1 MPRPP
6 SESLTEREAQIMD
19 ALWRLSTATAEQVR
33 EQLPDE
39 PHDST
44 VRTLLRV
51 LEAKGFVKHE
61 TRGKTFVYRAAA
73 QREHVQRTALR
84 SFLARL
90 FGGSAED
97 LVLRLLEDEQITP
110 DQLAELRR
118 AKRETPTAA
127 ASKRKRKGDRR

>member
-6 SESLTEREAQIMD
+6 AEMLTQREAQIMD
-19 ALWRLSTATAEQVR
+19 VLWRLSAATADEIR
-33 EQLPDE
+33 AELPGE

-51 LEAKGFVKHE
+51 LESKGFVVHE

-73 QREHVQRTALR
+73 ARDKVQRKALR

-110 DQLAELRR
+110 EQLAQLRSSEP
-118 AKRETPTAA
+118 KRSTEP
-127 ASKRKRKGDRR
+127 KRSRRKKR

>member
-1 MPRPP
+1 VPRPP
-6 SESLTEREAQIMD
+6 SEMLTEREAQIMD
-19 ALWRLSTATAEQVR
+19 ALWRLAEATAEEIR
-33 EQLPDE
+33 AQLPGE

-51 LEAKGFVKHE
+51 LEGKGFVIHE

-73 QREHVQRTALR
+73 ARDKVQRKALR

-110 DQLAELRR
+110 EQLAQLR
-118 AKRETPTAA
+118 ADE
-127 ASKRKRKGDRR
+127 SKRPRRKKR

>member
-6 SESLTEREAQIMD
+6 SEMLTEREARIMD
-19 ALWRLSTATAEQVR
+19 VLWRHSAATADEVR
-33 EQLPDE
+33 AELPGE

-51 LEAKGFVKHE
+51 LEGKGFVVHE
-61 TRGKTFVYRAAA
+61 RRGKTFVYRAAA
-73 QREHVQRTALR
+73 ARDKVQRQALR

-110 DQLAELRR
+110 DQLAQLRR
-118 AKRETPTAA
+118 AEPKRTRRK
-127 ASKRKRKGDRR
+127 KR

>member
-6 SESLTEREAQIMD
+6 SEMLTQREAQIMD
-19 ALWRLSTATAEQVR
+19 VLWRLSAATAEEIR
-33 EQLPDE
+33 ARLPGE

-51 LEAKGFVKHE
+51 LESKGFVVHE
-61 TRGKTFVYRAAA
+61 TRGKTFIYRAAA
-73 QREHVQRTALR
+73 AREKVQRKALR

-110 DQLAELRR
+110 EQLAQLR
-118 AKRETPTAA
+118 AAEPKR
-127 ASKRKRKGDRR
+127 SRKKQR

>member
-6 SESLTEREAQIMD
+6 SEMLTEREAQIMD
-19 ALWRLSTATAEQVR
+19 ALWRLAEATAEEIR
-33 EQLPDE
+33 AQLPGE

-51 LEAKGFVKHE
+51 LEGKGFVVHE
-61 TRGKTFVYRAAA
+61 TRGKTFIYRAAA
-73 QREHVQRTALR
+73 AREKVQRKALR

-97 LVLRLLEDEQITP
+97 LVLRLLEDEQITAE
-110 DQLAELRR
+110 QLAQLRAAEPR
-118 AKRETPTAA
+118 RSRRKKR
-127 ASKRKRKGDRR
+127 

>member
-6 SESLTEREAQIMD
+6 SEMLTEREAQIMD
-19 ALWRLSTATAEQVR
+19 ALWRLTEATAEEIR
-33 EQLPDE
+33 AELPGE

-51 LEAKGFVKHE
+51 LEGKGFVAHE
-61 TRGKTFVYRAAA
+61 TRGKTFIYRAAA
-73 QREHVQRTALR
+73 ARDKVQRKALR

-110 DQLAELRR
+110 EQLAQLR
-118 AKRETPTAA
+118 TAE
-127 ASKRKRKGDRR
+127 SKRSRRKKR

>member
-6 SESLTEREAQIMD
+6 SEMLTEREAQIMD
-19 ALWRLSTATAEQVR
+19 ALWRLAEATAEEIR
-33 EQLPDE
+33 AQLPGE

-51 LEAKGFVKHE
+51 LEGKGFVIHE

-73 QREHVQRTALR
+73 ARDKVQRKALR

-110 DQLAELRR
+110 EQLAQLR
-118 AKRETPTAA
+118 ADE
-127 ASKRKRKGDRR
+127 SKRSRRKKR

>member
-1 MPRPP
+1 MPRTP
-6 SESLTEREAQIMD
+6 SEMLTQREAQIMD
-19 ALWRLSTATAEQVR
+19 VLWRLSAATAEEIR
-33 EQLPDE
+33 AELPGE

-51 LEAKGFVKHE
+51 LESKGFVAHE

-73 QREHVQRTALR
+73 ARDKVQRKALR

-110 DQLAELRR
+110 EQLAQLRR
-118 AKRETPTAA
+118 VETKR
-127 ASKRKRKGDRR
+127 SRRKKR

>member
-6 SESLTEREAQIMD
+6 SEMLTEREAQIMD
-19 ALWRLSTATAEQVR
+19 ALWRLAEATAEEIR
-33 EQLPDE
+33 AQLPGE

-51 LEAKGFVKHE
+51 LEGKGFVIHE

-73 QREHVQRTALR
+73 ARDKVQRKALR

-110 DQLAELRR
+110 EQLAQLR
-118 AKRETPTAA
+118 ADE
-127 ASKRKRKGDRR
+127 SKRPRRKKR

>member
-6 SESLTEREAQIMD
+6 SEMLTEREAQIMD
-19 ALWRLSTATAEQVR
+19 ALWRLPEATAEEIR
-33 EQLPDE
+33 AQLPVE

-51 LEAKGFVKHE
+51 LEGKGFVIHE

-73 QREHVQRTALR
+73 ARDKVQRKALR

-97 LVLRLLEDEQITP
+97 LVVRLLEDEQITAE
-110 DQLAELRR
+110 QLAQLRAAEPR
-118 AKRETPTAA
+118 PSRRKKR
-127 ASKRKRKGDRR
+127 

>member
-1 MPRPP
+1 M
-6 SESLTEREAQIMD
+6 LTEREAQIMD
-19 ALWRLSTATAEQVR
+19 ALWRLAEATAEEIR
-33 EQLPDE
+33 AQLPGE

-51 LEAKGFVKHE
+51 LEGKGFVVHE

-73 QREHVQRTALR
+73 ARDKVQRKALR

-97 LVLRLLEDEQITP
+97 LVLRLLEDEQITAE
-110 DQLAELRR
+110 QLAQLR
-118 AKRETPTAA
+118 AAEPKR
-127 ASKRKRKGDRR
+127 SRRKKR

>member
-6 SESLTEREAQIMD
+6 SEMLTEREAQIMD
-19 ALWRLSTATAEQVR
+19 ALWRLSEATAEEIR
-33 EQLPDE
+33 AELPGE

-51 LEAKGFVKHE
+51 LEGKGFVVHE
-61 TRGKTFVYRAAA
+61 TRGKTFIYRAAA
-73 QREHVQRTALR
+73 ARDKVQRKALR

-110 DQLAELRR
+110 EQLAQLR
-118 AKRETPTAA
+118 ADE
-127 ASKRKRKGDRR
+127 SKRPRRKKR

>member
-1 MPRPP
+1 M
-6 SESLTEREAQIMD
+6 LTEREAQIMN
-19 ALWRLSTATAEQVR
+19 ALWRLSAATAEQIR
-33 EQLPDE
+33 AELPGE

-51 LEAKGFVKHE
+51 LEGKGFVVHE

-73 QREHVQRTALR
+73 DRDNVQRTALR
-84 SFLARL
+84 GFLARL

-110 DQLAELRR
+110 EQLSELRSVER
-118 AKRETPTAA
+118 KKTGRKKRL
-127 ASKRKRKGDRR
+127 G

>member
-6 SESLTEREAQIMD
+6 SEMLTQREAQIMD
-19 ALWRLSTATAEQVR
+19 VLWRLSAATADEIR
-33 EQLPDE
+33 AELPGE

-51 LEAKGFVKHE
+51 LEGKGFVVHD

-73 QREHVQRTALR
+73 PRDKVQRKALR

-110 DQLAELRR
+110 EQLAQLRSTEP
-118 AKRETPTAA
+118 KR
-127 ASKRKRKGDRR
+127 SRRKKR

>member
-6 SESLTEREAQIMD
+6 SEMLTQREAQIMD
-19 ALWRLSTATAEQVR
+19 VLWRLSAATAEEIR
-33 EQLPDE
+33 ARLPGE

-51 LEAKGFVKHE
+51 LEGKGFVVHE
-61 TRGKTFVYRAAA
+61 TRGKTFIYRAAA
-73 QREHVQRTALR
+73 AREKVQRKALR

-110 DQLAELRR
+110 EQLAQLR
-118 AKRETPTAA
+118 AAEPKR
-127 ASKRKRKGDRR
+127 SRKKQR

>member
-6 SESLTEREAQIMD
+6 SEMLTQREAQIMD
-19 ALWRLSTATAEQVR
+19 VLWRLSAATADEIR
-33 EQLPDE
+33 AELPGE

-51 LEAKGFVKHE
+51 LESKGFVVHD
-61 TRGKTFVYRAAA
+61 TRGKTFGYRAAA
-73 QREHVQRTALR
+73 AREKVQRKALR

-110 DQLAELRR
+110 EQLAQLRS
-118 AKRETPTAA
+118 AQPKR
-127 ASKRKRKGDRR
+127 SRRKKQ

>member
-6 SESLTEREAQIMD
+6 SEMLTEREAQIMD
-19 ALWRLSTATAEQVR
+19 ALWRLSEATAEEIR
-33 EQLPDE
+33 AELPGE

-51 LEAKGFVKHE
+51 LEGKGFVIHE
-61 TRGKTFVYRAAA
+61 TRGKTFIYRAAA
-73 QREHVQRTALR
+73 ARDKVQRKALR

-110 DQLAELRR
+110 AQLAQLR
-118 AKRETPTAA
+118 AA
-127 ASKRKRKGDRR
+127 ESKRSRRKKR

>member
-6 SESLTEREAQIMD
+6 SEMLTQREAEIMD
-19 ALWRLSTATAEQVR
+19 ALWRLSEATADEIR
-33 EQLPDE
+33 ALLPGE

-51 LEAKGFVKHE
+51 LEGKGFVVHE

-73 QREHVQRTALR
+73 ARDKVQRKALR
-84 SFLARL
+84 SFLTRL

-110 DQLAELRR
+110 EQLTQLQGRDV
-118 AKRETPTAA
+118 KRP
-127 ASKRKRKGDRR
+127 RKRKS

>member
-1 MPRPP
+1 VSRPP
-6 SESLTEREAQIMD
+6 SEMLTEREAQIMD
-19 ALWRLSTATAEQVR
+19 ALWRLTEATAEEVR
-33 EQLPDE
+33 AELPGD

-51 LEAKGFVKHE
+51 LEGKGFVIHE
-61 TRGKTFVYRAAA
+61 TSGKTFVYRAAA
-73 QREHVQRTALR
+73 ARDKVQRRALR

-110 DQLAELRR
+110 EQLAQLR
-118 AKRETPTAA
+118 AA
-127 ASKRKRKGDRR
+127 ESKRSRRKKR